1 MRFLHAADIH
11 LGYQQY
17 GSAER
22 YNDFARAFGHLV
34 DDALARR
41 VDYLLLAGDLFHQ
54 RTIDPGTLLQATYH
68 LQRLRDAGIPVI
80 AVEGNHERPH
90 YLEKL
95 SWLDYLAETGLLI
108 VLTPAYHGGAMAL
121 ERWTEQT
128 RVGAYVDLADGVRVI
143 GAKYYGAATGRVLQ
157 DLQRAL
163 PDLPGEKPAYT
174 VLMLHAGLEGILD
187 HYSATVSRA
196 QLEVLRPH
204 ADYLALGHIHKPFI
218 QDDWIYNPGSIET
231 VSMTEVE
238 WGDRGYFVVDVDSSA
253 GRHRVTRV
261 RSRRRAFERHFLP
274 VDRYDTPEELL
285 RGLEGLLADKAPPEV
300 AASEPVVELQ
310 LFGVLGFDRAELD
323 LARLEA
329 MTREA
334 FHAIVCRVRDAT
346 ERSAFDIRLSD
357 GMSRAEL
364 ERHVLEELIE
374 RDVRRLHDSAAWAGL
389 TIRLKQLALSGR
401 PPEEILDEL
410 RAFRDALPEEAQL
423 EAATPPAAPSASPP
437 DVDSPVGA
445 ETIAGGPSG
454 GVAAGGATGTGEA
467 SEGGA
472 GC

>member
-17 GSAER
+17 GSAQR
-22 YNDFARAFGHLV
+22 YNDFALAFGHLV
-34 DDALARR
+34 DDALERR

-54 RTIDPGTLLQATYH
+54 RTIDPGTLLQATVY
-68 LQRLRDAGIPVI
+68 LQRLKDAGIPVI

-108 VLTPAYHGGAMAL
+108 VLTPVYRGGSLVL
-121 ERWTEQT
+121 ERWTEQDHM
-128 RVGAYVDLADGVRVI
+128 GAYIDLPDGVRVI
-143 GAKYYGAATGRVLQ
+143 GAKYYGASTSRVLQ
-157 DLQRAL
+157 DLARAL
-163 PDLPGEKPAYT
+163 PELPGERPAYT
-174 VLMLHAGLEGILD
+174 ILMLHAGLEGVLD

-196 QLEVLRPH
+196 QLDVLRPY

-238 WGDRGYFVVDVDSSA
+238 WDDRGYLIVDVDPGA
-253 GRHRVTRV
+253 RTHRVTRV
-261 RSRRRAFERHFLP
+261 RSRRRVFERHFLP

-285 RGLEGLLADKAPPEV
+285 HGLEHYLAQKATPEI
-300 AASEPVVELQ
+300 AATEPVVELQ

-334 FHAIVCRVRDAT
+334 FGAIICRVRDVT
-346 ERSAFDIRLSD
+346 ERSALDIRLSD
-357 GMSRAEL
+357 GMSRADL
-364 ERHVLEELIE
+364 ERHVLRELIE
-374 RDVRRLHDSAAWAGL
+374 RDVRHLHDSEAWAGL
-389 TIRLKQLALSGR
+389 TIRLKQLALSGS
-401 PPEEILDEL
+401 PPDEILEAL
-410 RAFRDALPEEAQL
+410 RTFSDALPEGAALEPEDAQ
-423 EAATPPAAPSASPP
+423 AHPG
-437 DVDSPVGA
+437 DGA
-445 ETIAGGPSG
+445 EP
-454 GVAAGGATGTGEA
+454 
-467 SEGGA
+467 EGGEQMLEEQPSSGNGA
-472 GC
+472 AVEVPEEDGGC

>member
-95 SWLDYLAETGLLI
+95 SWLDYLAETRLLI
-108 VLTPAYHGGAMAL
+108 VLTPEYRGGAMVL
-121 ERWTEQT
+121 ERWTEQE
-128 RVGAYVDLADGVRVI
+128 RVGAYVDLPDGVRVI
-143 GAKYYGAATGRVLQ
+143 GAKYFGAATGRVLQ
-157 DLQRAL
+157 DLHRAL

-174 VLMLHAGLEGILD
+174 ILMLHAGMEGILD

-196 QLEVLRPH
+196 QLEMLRPY
-204 ADYLALGHIHKPFI
+204 ADYLAMGHIHKPFI
-218 QDDWIYNPGSIET
+218 QDDWIHNPGSIET
-231 VSMTEVE
+231 VSMAEEAWDT
-238 WGDRGYFVVDVDSSA
+238 RGYFVVDVEPAA
-253 GRHRVTRV
+253 GRHRVTQV
-261 RSRRRAFERHFLP
+261 RSRRRAFERHYLP

-285 RGLEGLLADKAPPEV
+285 RGLEGLLAEKATPEV
-300 AASEPVVELQ
+300 AAAEPVVELQ

-334 FHAIVCRVRDAT
+334 FRAIVCRVRDVT

-364 ERHVLEELIE
+364 ERHVLQELIE

-389 TIRLKQLALSGR
+389 TIRLKHLALSGR
-401 PPEEILDEL
+401 PPEEVLDEL
-410 RAFRDALPEEAQL
+410 RAFRDTLPEPPPEG
-423 EAATPPAAPSASPP
+423 PPAEVTAPAEDLAS
-437 DVDSPVGA
+437 
-445 ETIAGGPSG
+445 GGPSVG
-454 GVAAGGATGTGEA
+454 AGAGEA
-467 SEGGA
+467 PEGGG